1 MSEYEATGRTV
12 DEAVE
17 SALSSLGIRRENAI
31 ISVIEEPSQGL
42 LGILGNKQAK
52 VLVKSATAPEDYLE
66 KYLSE
71 LLEKMEIKGAVEVSS
86 NEEKVEA
93 MISGDDVGILIGRR
107 GRTLSDL
114 QYLINIIMRR
124 QFSGLNKITVID
136 VEHYREKREK
146 TLTQLAKNVARK
158 VSADGYEQSLEPMN
172 PQERRIIHIA
182 LQEHPEVTT
191 RSDGQEPYRKV
202 IITPR

>member
-1 MSEYEATGRTV
+1 MSEYEATGRTI

-52 VLVKSATAPEDYLE
+52 VLVKAAISPEEYLE
-66 KYLSE
+66 KYLND
-71 LLEKMEIKGAVEVSS
+71 LLDKMSIKGSVEVGS
-86 NEEKVEA
+86 NDEKVEA
-93 MISGDDVGILIGRR
+93 MILGDDVGILIGRR

-124 QFSGLNKITVID
+124 QFSGLNKMTVID
-136 VEHYREKREK
+136 IEHYREKREK

-158 VSADGYEQSLEPMN
+158 VSEDGYEQSLEPMT
-172 PQERRIIHIA
+172 PQERRIIHMA
-182 LQEHPEVTT
+182 LQEHPGVTT
-191 RSDGQEPYRKV
+191 YSSGQEPYRKV
-202 IITPR
+202 FIAPR

>member
-191 RSDGQEPYRKV
+191 RSDGQEPYRKG

>member
-191 RSDGQEPYRKV
+191 HSDGQEPYRKV

>member
-31 ISVIEEPSQGL
+31 IEIVEEPSQGL
-42 LGILGNKQAK
+42 LGILGTKQAK
-52 VLVKSATAPEDYLE
+52 VIVRTAISPEIFLE
-66 KYLSE
+66 KYLID
-71 LLEKMEIKGAVEVSS
+71 LLDKMDIKGTVEVGSD
-86 NEEKVEA
+86 EEKVEA
-93 MISGDDVGILIGRR
+93 MILGEDVGILIGRR

-114 QYLINIIMRR
+114 QYLMNVIMRR
-124 QFSGLNKITVID
+124 QFTGLNKMTVID
-136 VEHYREKREK
+136 IEHYREKREK

-158 VSADGYEQSLEPMN
+158 VSEDGYEQSLEPMT

-182 LQEHPEVTT
+182 LQEYPGVTT
-191 RSDGQEPYRKV
+191 YSAGQEPYRKV
-202 IITPR
+202 IIAPR

>member
-31 ISVIEEPSQGL
+31 IEIIEEPSQGL
-42 LGILGNKQAK
+42 LGILGTKQAK
-52 VLVKSATAPEDYLE
+52 VVVKTAITPEVFLE
-66 KYLSE
+66 KYINE
-71 LLEKMEIKGAVEVSS
+71 LLDKMDIEGTVEVGSDD
-86 NEEKVEA
+86 EKVEA
-93 MISGDDVGILIGRR
+93 MILGDDVGILIGRR

-124 QFSGLNKITVID
+124 QFSGLNKMTVID
-136 VEHYREKREK
+136 IEHYREKREK
-146 TLTQLAKNVARK
+146 TLTLLAKNVARK
-158 VSADGYEQSLEPMN
+158 VSEDGYEQSLEPMN

-182 LQEHPEVTT
+182 LQDHPGVTT
-191 RSDGQEPYRKV
+191 HSAGQEPYRKV
-202 IITPR
+202 IIAPR

>member
-31 ISVIEEPSQGL
+31 INVLEEPSTGL
-42 LGILGNKQAK
+42 LGLLGNKLAK
-52 VLVKSATAPEDYLE
+52 VVVKAAISPEEYLE
-66 KYLSE
+66 QYLYE
-71 LLEKMEIKGAVEVSS
+71 LLEKMEVKSSVEIVSDD
-86 NEEKVEA
+86 EKIEA
-93 MISGDDVGILIGRR
+93 MILGNDVGILIGRR

-114 QYLINIIMRR
+114 QYLINVIMRR
-124 QFSGLNKITVID
+124 QFPGLNKMTIID
-136 VEHYREKREK
+136 IEHYRKKREK

-158 VSADGYEQSLEPMN
+158 VSEDGYEQSLEPMT

-182 LQEHPEVTT
+182 LQDHPGVTT
-191 RSDGQEPYRKV
+191 QSAGQEPYRKV
-202 IITPR
+202 IIMPR